1 MLVFADDADPAK
13 ANITGMVTAVCQGEF
28 VLRTPAGKIWIDP
41 VTNASWHLGDTIS
54 VNGRPITDPIL
65 KPKSMPA
72 FQADEINVLTHGS
85 VKPMMATP
93 VQLDTGQFDYEQVT
107 VSGVVTDAF
116 HDEIDPDFVF
126 IIIEANGAKTISA
139 FRDCGE
145 VNLATLESLIDTAVS
160 VTGMCV
166 THYMDGRH
174 NMTRFLWLMGTTAIE
189 RIVDPDGDSHTGFRH
204 REKMSGS
211 VIASWNDR
219 EFYLLSDTGRRIR
232 VRLML
237 SQRAPRSGHRVTVLG
252 FLRKNVFFS
261 RLVNAIC
268 LDESSERARTEQ
280 PVAITPQDILYDS
293 QGRMR
298 IDPLF
303 DGRLIRIT
311 GTLLDISRAG
321 TPSGKFIVGC
331 QGVPVNVSVG
341 PMPPPELGSVLD
353 ISGVCTITYDADESN
368 DDFVRL
374 TGFDMI
380 VREAGDIRIVST
392 PPWWTTGR
400 LMAAIAFLLAAIAAM
415 FVWNRLLN
423 IRAERRGQALLRER
437 LELEESQLRVKE
449 RTRLA
454 VELHDSIAQNITGVA
469 LQLDAAGKFIDKDAQ
484 SAIHHLNIASMAL
497 ESCHAEL
504 RSCIWDLRNL
514 ELEEKDMNAAIRR
527 TVSQY
532 LDGARLTV
540 RFNVPRD
547 MLTDNT
553 THSLLRIIRELVNNA
568 VKHGKAHDIKVA
580 GVIDGKKLLFSVC
593 DNGIGFNVRTCAGM
607 TQGHFGLQGIRERIK
622 KFMGEM
628 NIDSGHG
635 KGTRVTIALTLPISQ
650 QERSV

>member
-1 MLVFADDADPAK
+1 M
-13 ANITGMVTAVCQGEF
+13 
-28 VLRTPAGKIWIDP
+28 
-41 VTNASWHLGDTIS
+41 
-54 VNGRPITDPIL
+54 
-65 KPKSMPA
+65 
-72 FQADEINVLTHGS
+72 
-85 VKPMMATP
+85 
-93 VQLDTGQFDYEQVT
+93 
-107 VSGVVTDAF
+107 
-116 HDEIDPDFVF
+116 
-126 IIIEANGAKTISA
+126 
-139 FRDCGE
+139 
-145 VNLATLESLIDTAVS
+145 
-160 VTGMCV
+160 
-166 THYMDGRH
+166 
-174 NMTRFLWLMGTTAIE
+174 
-189 RIVDPDGDSHTGFRH
+189 
-204 REKMSGS
+204 
-211 VIASWNDR
+211 
-219 EFYLLSDTGRRIR
+219 
-232 VRLML
+232 
-237 SQRAPRSGHRVTVLG
+237 
-252 FLRKNVFFS
+252 
-261 RLVNAIC
+261 
-268 LDESSERARTEQ
+268 
-280 PVAITPQDILYDS
+280 
-293 QGRMR
+293 
-298 IDPLF
+298 
-303 DGRLIRIT
+303 
-311 GTLLDISRAG
+311 
-321 TPSGKFIVGC
+321 
-331 QGVPVNVSVG
+331 
-341 PMPPPELGSVLD
+341 
-353 ISGVCTITYDADESN
+353 
-368 DDFVRL
+368 
-374 TGFDMI
+374 
-380 VREAGDIRIVST
+380 
-392 PPWWTTGR
+392 
-400 LMAAIAFLLAAIAAM
+400 
-415 FVWNRLLN
+415 LN

-469 LQLDAAGKFIDKDAQ
+469 LQLDAAGKFIGKNAQ